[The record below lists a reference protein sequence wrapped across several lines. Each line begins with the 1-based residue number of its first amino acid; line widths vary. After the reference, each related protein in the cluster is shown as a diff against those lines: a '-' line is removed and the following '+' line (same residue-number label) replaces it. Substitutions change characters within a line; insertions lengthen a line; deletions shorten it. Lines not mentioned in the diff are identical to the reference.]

1 MNALAA
7 LGTLVAAGFA
17 PPGPALAEDLATGRF
32 AELLAALAEA
42 HGMPTPALPVPPF
55 SQLETAYV
63 GLFVNHP
70 EGVPVPPYVGYAQD
84 GRLFG
89 PSFDRLLDFLEAHGV
104 VPRPEF
110 SDLPDHVA
118 AVGEALAL
126 LAERDPPAAR
136 RLAREFLLPWFAR
149 YRGPLEDAD
158 PTGFYAA
165 LAGFVHDV
173 LSREVNGEA
182 QT

>member
-7 LGTLVAAGFA
+7 LGSLIAAGFA
-17 PPGPALAEDLATGRF
+17 PPGPALAEDLAQGRI
-32 AELLAALAEA
+32 AALMAEVA
-42 HGMPTPALPVPPF
+42 EEEGLSAPELALPPF
-55 SQLETAYV
+55 PQLETAYV

-70 EGVPVPPYVGYAQD
+70 GGVPVPPYVGYAED

-89 PSFDRLLDFLEAHGV
+89 PAFDRLLGFLEARGV
-104 VPRPEF
+104 VPKPTF

-126 LAERDPPAAR
+126 LAERDPEAAQ
-136 RLAREFLLPWFAR
+136 RLAREHLLPWFRR
-149 YRGPLEDAD
+149 YADRLQASD

-165 LAGFVHDV
+165 LAGFVRAA
-173 LSREVNGEA
+173 LIREVDGEA
-182 QT
+182 

>member
-1 MNALAA
+1 MNTLAA
-7 LGTLVAAGFA
+7 LGSLIAAGFA
-17 PPGPALAEDLATGRF
+17 PPGPALAEDLARGRV
-32 AELLAALAEA
+32 AALIQGIAEA
-42 HGMPTPALPVPPF
+42 VGLPAPALDPPPF

-70 EGVPVPPYVGYAQD
+70 GGVPAPPYVGYAED

-89 PSFDRLLDFLEAHGV
+89 PAYERLLDRLEAEGIL
-104 VPRPEF
+104 PRPAF

-126 LAERDPPAAR
+126 LAERNPSAAR
-136 RLAREFLLPWFAR
+136 ALAKAHLLPWFRR
-149 YRGPLEDAD
+149 YAKTLAAAD

-165 LAGFVHDV
+165 LAGFVRDA
-173 LSREVNGEA
+173 LTREVDREA
-182 QT
+182 